1 MKIIS
6 LDDSIYKLVSDYP
19 EIKDILFELG
29 FTDIIKPGMIQTV
42 GKFMNLRKGAVA
54 KKIDL
59 AEVIRKLEEAGF
71 LT

>member
-54 KKIDL
+54 KKLDL

-71 LT
+71 LI

>member
-54 KKIDL
+54 KKLDL
-59 AEVIRKLEEAGF
+59 SEVIRKLEEAGF
-71 LT
+71 LI